1 MTPLEAE
8 LLDFLLP
15 APGAVWT
22 PAQTQAFLDQ
32 KGTRSAVYLTV
43 GLLIRNQQSDAA
55 RAASVLE
62 LLVGLQKREPGLW
75 LGVWPG
81 DNGTTGRTLDHNWR
95 EFIGVGLIVA
105 RERYGKLLPKALIE
119 KIDEA
124 LLVAAEGAVQR
135 NVSPEYT
142 NIALMS
148 AFLLEW
154 VGAKRGKPEIAAK
167 GAEKARQVAV
177 LFNQYQTF
185 IEDNSP
191 TYGGVD
197 AMGLA
202 LWRELSPSKE
212 SRKAASAMEASF
224 WRDTAQLYHAG
235 LRNLCGPFTRAY
247 GMDMVQYTAITGVA
261 ILLLTQDK
269 KTAPA
274 PADWH
279 NRSFE
284 WAYVPMFLALGLRC
298 PPDALAH
305 FKAFDKPRRLERKVP
320 RAGKIYPVQ
329 CVLEKTWMMGATT
342 GLTRTWEQHAPGTIH
357 WRLPGGTTGWLLVH
371 GTNGAE
377 ATIVGDSLQIQLP
390 KRSGERL
397 RLLLHAPGCA
407 LGGPTWNLNGLR
419 VKLETALGEKNMA
432 VVTDT
437 HFGKVLEVSWALPAN
452 LPSSTIL
459 TLTVVK

>member
-1 MTPLEAE
+1 
-8 LLDFLLP
+8 
-15 APGAVWT
+15 V
-22 PAQTQAFLDQ
+22 
-32 KGTRSAVYLTV
+32 
-43 GLLIRNQQSDAA
+43 I
-55 RAASVLE
+55 
-62 LLVGLQKREPGLW
+62 
-75 LGVWPG
+75 
-81 DNGTTGRTLDHNWR
+81 
-95 EFIGVGLIVA
+95 
-105 RERYGKLLPKALIE
+105 
-119 KIDEA
+119 
-124 LLVAAEGAVQR
+124 AAEGAVVR

-154 VGAKRGKPEIAAK
+154 VGMKLGKPEIAAK
-167 GAEKARQVAV
+167 GAEKAKQVAV
-177 LFNQYQTF
+177 LFHHYQTF
-185 IEDNSP
+185 TEDNSP

-197 AMGLA
+197 AIGLA

-212 SRKAASAMEASF
+212 SRKAASAMEAAF
-224 WRDTAQLYHAG
+224 WRDTAQLYHTG

-274 PADWH
+274 PTDWR

-320 RAGKIYPVQ
+320 KAGKVYPVQ

-342 GLTRTWEQHAPGTIH
+342 GLTRAWEQHAPGTIH
-357 WRLPGGTTGWLLVH
+357 WRMPDGTTGWLLVH

-377 ATIVGDSLQIQLP
+377 TKIVDDTMQIVLT
-390 KRSGERL
+390 RRMGERL
-397 RLLLHAPGCA
+397 RLLLHAPDCA

-419 VKLETALGEKNMA
+419 VKLETTLGEKSLA

-437 HFGKVLEVSWALPAN
+437 HFGKAL
-452 LPSSTIL
+452 
-459 TLTVVK
+459 

>member
-15 APGAVWT
+15 APGAAWT
-22 PAQTQAFLDQ
+22 PAQTQTFLDQ
-32 KGTRSAVYLTV
+32 KGTRSAVYLAV

-55 RAASVLE
+55 RAAAVLE
-62 LLVGLQKREPGLW
+62 ALVGLQKREPGLW

-81 DNGTTGRTLDHNWR
+81 STSQKDRKLDHNWR

-105 RERYGKLLPKALIE
+105 RERYGKLLPPALMK

-124 LLVAAEGAVQR
+124 LVIAAEGAAAR
-135 NVSPEYT
+135 NVGPEYT

-148 AFLLEW
+148 AFLMEW
-154 VGAKRGKPEIAAK
+154 VGAKRTRPEIAAK
-167 GAEKARQVAV
+167 GAEKAKQVAE
-177 LFNQYQTF
+177 LFNRYQTF
-185 IEDNSP
+185 TEDNSP

-197 AMGLA
+197 AIGLA

-212 SRKAASAMEASF
+212 SRRAAVAMEAAF

-247 GMDMVQYTAITGVA
+247 GMNMTAYTAITGVA

-269 KTAPA
+269 KKAAA
-274 PADWH
+274 PADWR

-305 FKAFDKPRRLERKVP
+305 FRAFEKPRRLERKVP
-320 RAGKIYPVQ
+320 RAGQVYPVQ

-342 GLTRTWEQHAPGTIH
+342 GLTRAWEQHAPGTIH
-357 WRLPGGTTGWLLVH
+357 WRLPDGGTGWLLVH

-377 ATIVGDSLQIQLP
+377 ARIVGDSLQIQLP
-390 KRSGERL
+390 KRSSERL

-407 LGGPTWNLNGLR
+407 LGGPIWNLNGLR
-419 VKLETALGEKNMA
+419 VKVETSLGEKKLA
-432 VVTDT
+432 VITDP
-437 HFGKVLEVSWALPAN
+437 HFGEVLEVSWALPMN
-452 LPSSTIL
+452 LSNTVSKLTI
-459 TLTVVK
+459 VR

>member
-15 APGAVWT
+15 APGAAWT
-22 PAQTQAFLDQ
+22 PAQAQAFLNQ
-32 KGTRSAVYLTV
+32 KGTRSAVYLVV

-55 RAASVLE
+55 RAAAVLE
-62 LLVGLQKREPGLW
+62 LLVNLQKRLPGMW

-81 DNGTTGRTLDHNWR
+81 DNGTTGRMLDHNWR

-119 KIDEA
+119 KIDAA
-124 LLVAAEGAVQR
+124 LVIAAEGDIVR

-148 AFLLEW
+148 AFLQEW
-154 VGAKRGKPEIAAK
+154 VGATLGKPEIAAK
-167 GAEKARQVAV
+167 GAEKARQVAA
-177 LFNQYQTF
+177 LFNQSRTF
-185 IEDNSP
+185 TEDNSP

-212 SRKAASAMEASF
+212 SRAAASAMEAAF

-274 PADWH
+274 PSDWN

-284 WAYVPMFLALGLRC
+284 WAYAPMFLALGLRC

-305 FKAFDKPRRLERKVP
+305 FKAFEKPRRLERKVP
-320 RAGKIYPVQ
+320 RNGKAYPVQ
-329 CVLEKTWMMGATT
+329 CVLEKNWMMGATV
-342 GLTRTWEQHAPGTIH
+342 GLTRAWEQHAPGTIH
-357 WRLPGGTTGWLLVH
+357 WRMADGSTGWLLVH
-371 GTNGAE
+371 GTNGVE
-377 ATIVGDSLQIQLP
+377 VKLVGDTMQIVLP
-390 KRSGERL
+390 RRTGERL

-419 VKLETALGEKNMA
+419 VKLETTLGEKSNA
-432 VVTDT
+432 VVTDK
-437 HFGKVLEVSWALPAN
+437 HFGKALEVSWALPVS
-452 LPSSTIL
+452 LPPGTIL

>member
-1 MTPLEAE
+1 MAPLEAE

-15 APGAVWT
+15 APGAAWT

-32 KGTRSAVYLTV
+32 KGTRSAVYLAV

-55 RAASVLE
+55 RAAAVLE
-62 LLVGLQKREPGLW
+62 ALVGLQKHEPGEW

-81 DNGTTGRTLDHNWR
+81 STSQKDRKLDHNWR

-105 RERYGKLLPKALIE
+105 RERYGKLLPPALIK

-124 LLVAAEGAVQR
+124 LVIAADGAVHR
-135 NVSPEYT
+135 NVGPEYT

-148 AFLLEW
+148 AFLMEW
-154 VGAKRGKPEIAAK
+154 VGAKLNWPDFAGLGR
-167 GAEKARQVAV
+167 EKAQKVTE
-177 LFNQYQTF
+177 LFNRFQTF
-185 IEDNSP
+185 TEDNSP

-212 SRKAASAMEASF
+212 SRTAAIAMEAAF

-247 GMDMVQYTAITGVA
+247 GMDMVQYTAITGIA

-269 KTAPA
+269 KTAPV
-274 PADWH
+274 PTDWH
-279 NRSFE
+279 NRPFE

-320 RAGKIYPVQ
+320 RAGKVYPVQ
-329 CVLEKTWMMGATT
+329 CVLEKTWMLGATT
-342 GLTRTWEQHAPGTIH
+342 GLTRAWEQHAPGTIH
-357 WRLPGGTTGWLLVH
+357 WRLPDGTTGWLLVH

-377 ATIVGDSLQIQLP
+377 VKLVGEALQISLP
-390 KRSGERL
+390 KRSSERL

-407 LGGPTWNLNGLR
+407 LGGPTWNLSGLR
-419 VKLETALGEKNMA
+419 VKLETPLGEKKLA
-432 VVTDT
+432 VITDP
-437 HFGKVLEVSWALPAN
+437 HFGEVLEVSWALPVN
-452 LPSSTIL
+452 LSPVVLGLTII
-459 TLTVVK
+459 K